1 MRFPILST
9 LLAILGFIA
18 APAIAQPMTF
28 AEVQGTGAQALSAD
42 EAKALISG
50 AKVEL
55 TLVNGSLRI
64 WTNAIDGKFAA
75 SRNIGAFE
83 RRSAQGTWSVEA
95 DGTYCLAFDWGSQD
109 KDNWCRLV
117 YKVEDRYYSFAK
129 GAKPDTRSG
138 VYRFSR

>member
-1 MRFPILST
+1 M
-9 LLAILGFIA
+9 LGVFA
-18 APAIAQPMTF
+18 TSALAQPMTL
-28 AEVQGTGAQALSAD
+28 AEVHGTGAQALSAD
-42 EAKALISG
+42 EAKALVTG

-64 WTNAIDGKFAA
+64 WTNSADGKLTV

-95 DGTYCLAFDWGSQD
+95 DGSYCLSFDWGSQD
-109 KDNWCRLV
+109 KDSWCRLV

-129 GAKPDTRSG
+129 GAKSETRSG